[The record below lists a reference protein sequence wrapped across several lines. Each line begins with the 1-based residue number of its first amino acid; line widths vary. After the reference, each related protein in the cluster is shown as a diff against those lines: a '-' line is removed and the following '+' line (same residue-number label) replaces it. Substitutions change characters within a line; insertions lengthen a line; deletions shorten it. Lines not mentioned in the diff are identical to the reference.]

1 MDHNGFGPGRFSV
14 EDRPITGGQS
24 TKKDWITGLCDYVN
38 LMKERCPDD
47 IHPPEDWLAQGF
59 SEISLNQGQS
69 AAASSTIQGDD
80 TTIEELRRTLADH
93 SHRHTAIELN
103 SR

>member
-1 MDHNGFGPGRFSV
+1 MDHSGFGTGWFLA

-59 SEISLNQGQS
+59 SEISLN
-69 AAASSTIQGDD
+69 
-80 TTIEELRRTLADH
+80 
-93 SHRHTAIELN
+93 
-103 SR
+103 